1 LNAVIAF
8 EGLGNSGVSSA
19 SALSA
24 GDDSAPDVSENSSES
39 KALRGVVKEGLRN
52 CGAAV
57 DDAATK
63 ELFGGT
69 ESNPPKN
76 QI

>member
-1 LNAVIAF
+1 
-8 EGLGNSGVSSA
+8 VSSA

-24 GDDSAPDVSENSSES
+24 GDDSAPDVSERRSGS

-52 CGAAV
+52 GGAGV

-63 ELFGGT
+63 ELFAC
-69 ESNPPKN
+69 EDSNPPRH
-76 QI
+76 